1 MADNIKI
8 DLLINAA
15 QSAKTIQE
23 TKKALRDLKSEAM
36 NLTEGTAAFTKVATA
51 AGQLQDKIGDLSATT
66 KYLGDDLRNIKA
78 ISGIGQGIA
87 AGFAI
92 ASGAAALFGG
102 ENKKLQESMVKL
114 QAIMAVMQGMEQIGA
129 VLQKESAAMLGI
141 KNAVTKTAIFLTSE
155 QAVAEAA
162 EAVAAGTATVA
173 QRALNAAMNAN
184 PIGILITLIL
194 AGVAAL
200 TLWGGK
206 TKELT
211 EEQKAL
217 NKTLLDMRTN
227 SEVELKTFNSQIEA
241 LKALKTGSEERAI
254 AIKKINDQ
262 YGTTLKNLSD
272 ENKFLIQV
280 KAAQDSYIEGSKRRL
295 LVKINESKVEALLR
309 EAQDKTEKSRYAAS
323 KAQAILDNSDTLR
336 KIVKGK
342 TDYEIALSQFVT
354 SEGLELQR
362 LTALKINSKQEA
374 DIANAKAE
382 KLLDINAQMLSKE
395 TANEKAERLKQE
407 AATKKADDDKIDA
420 DKKAAADNIK
430 ASKVTAAQLLKDKQE
445 AWKKEEELKKAHQ
458 DILDNLERYIYETNN
473 EYLTLTYEAYV
484 SAYDKELALLEL
496 SKEEKINAQNELLAA
511 QLKAI
516 EDGIKKDLEA
526 LGLYGA
532 AYDKEYKIRLT
543 KATAAGTIYASA
555 VNSTNQLVVAI
566 TETSEK
572 ERTRI
577 VEDENKKRLELQ
589 RQAAEIILSKDT
601 YSEFQR
607 FGKAVT
613 TQYISTTE
621 LAIKKTGSF
630 IDFIKNIFKKN
641 EPFFFIKS
649 LDMSRMEKFSDDLD
663 LYNKR
668 IDPTIS
674 NIVKSYLT
682 LKDGIETSLG
692 QSDEGNNML
701 LRIYTDKIRIIKEQ
715 EEKINAER
723 QKAATPEKP
732 AVPFS
737 VAGAGA
743 SGIEGLSSEETASL
757 EVELTKRYNTIIASR
772 KSIFDSEIKGLYTD
786 YKKDYDS
793 IESSTEPTRKKNKKK
808 EELNTEYF
816 KKIEKL
822 TENNEDALLV
832 IGRAYGKV
840 SDEELNAHHKRK
852 LAKKKAQS
860 DEEKAIQQKIKEAEL
875 QLEIAAQAALLS
887 IFNNQM
893 DIRSKANQKAYEEK
907 IALIDAEE
915 SAYKNAQANRT
926 TLQQAQYDTEQ
937 GFAEQRKNAERVRQL
952 EEDKIKKKQFNAQKI
967 NDAATVAIRTSIA
980 VMTALA
986 ILPPAGP
993 ILAALYGATGVIEE
1007 AAILSKKYIPTYAT
1021 GGLVMGPG
1029 TGTSDSINA
1038 RLSNGESVINAKST
1052 SMFAP
1057 MLSAINQAGGGVA
1070 IPHTKNVIFNP
1081 NSSTS
1086 GGLDT
1091 DGIINAINELNNRPI
1106 ETYVKEVSVT
1116 NSQNRA
1122 DKLKRRTSF

>member
-23 TKKALRDLKSEAM
+23 TKKALKDLKSEAL

-78 ISGIGQGIA
+78 ITGIGQGIA

-129 VLQKESAAMLGI
+129 VLQKQSAAVLGI

-200 TLWGGK
+200 SLWGGK

-241 LKALKTGSEERAI
+241 LKGLKTGSEERAI

-272 ENKFLIQV
+272 ENAFLIQV
-280 KAAQDSYIEGSKRRL
+280 KIAQDDYVEGSKRRL
-295 LVKINESKVEALLR
+295 LAKMNESKVEALYTAAQKQREEGGRIASIKAEIASIKQQHYFNEEFRKADLSHWNEQLVGEAAKNDKIAKSY
-309 EAQDKTEKSRYAAS
+309 EAQ
-323 KAQAILDNSDTLR
+323 
-336 KIVKGK
+336 
-342 TDYEIALSQFVT
+342 
-354 SEGLELQR
+354 
-362 LTALKINSKQEA
+362 A
-374 DIANAKAE
+374 D
-382 KLLDINAQMLSKE
+382 KLLNINAEMMTAE
-395 TANEKAERLKQE
+395 TAAQKAERLKQE
-407 AATKKADDDKIDA
+407 AATKKADDDKIEA
-420 DKKAAADNIK
+420 DKKTAADNIK
-430 ASKVTAAQLLKDKQE
+430 AAKATAAQLLKDKQE
-445 AWKKEEELKKAHQ
+445 AWKKEQELKKAHQ
-458 DILDNLERYIYETNN
+458 DILDNLEKYIYETNN
-473 EYLTLTYEAYV
+473 EYLSLTYEAYV

-496 SKEEKINAQNELLAA
+496 TKDEKIKAQNELLAA

-516 EDGIKKDLEA
+516 EDGIKKDLDA

-532 AYDKEYKIRLT
+532 AYDKEFKIRLT
-543 KATAAGTIYASA
+543 KATTAGTVYAAA

-577 VEDENKKRLELQ
+577 VDEENKKRLELS
-589 RQAAEIILSKDT
+589 RKATEIILSKDDYKNFT
-601 YSEFQR
+601 EFQLGVERAVTKRTLDASEFGIR
-607 FGKAVT
+607 RAGN
-613 TQYISTTE
+613 
-621 LAIKKTGSF
+621 F
-630 IDFIKNIFKKN
+630 IDAIKNIFKRSDSVTITRPLNMVQMRQFTEDMDIN
-641 EPFFFIKS
+641 EKELSPIITRTIKDFLS
-649 LDMSRMEKFSDDLD
+649 
-663 LYNKR
+663 
-668 IDPTIS
+668 
-674 NIVKSYLT
+674 

-701 LRIYTDKIRIIKEQ
+701 LKIYTDKFQIIKEQ

-723 QKAATPEKP
+723 QRLATQEKP

-737 VAGAGA
+737 VAGAGK
-743 SGIEGLSSEETASL
+743 SGIEGLTNEERSSL
-757 EVELTKRYNTIIASR
+757 EAELTKRYDGIIIAR

-793 IESSTEPTRKKNKKK
+793 IESSTEPTKKKNKRK

-822 TENNEDALLV
+822 TDENEDALLV

-840 SDEELNAHHKRK
+840 SDEELNEYHKRK

-860 DEEKAIQQKIKEAEL
+860 DKEKVLQQKLNDELL
-875 QLEIAAQAALLS
+875 QLEMAAQAATLS

-893 DIRSKANQKAYEEK
+893 DLRAKANQKAYDGK

-915 SAYKNAQANRT
+915 NAYKNAQANRT
-926 TLQQAQYDTEQ
+926 TLQQAQYDTEL

-967 NDAATVAIRTSIA
+967 NDAATVAIN
-980 VMTALA
+980 
-986 ILPPAGP
+986 
-993 ILAALYGATGVIEE
+993 TGVAVSKTIAELGGVGALTPPGIALI
-1007 AAILSKKYIPTYAT
+1007 AAMIAGGAIQETSILSKKYIPTYAT
-1021 GGLVMGPG
+1021 GGLVNGPG
-1029 TGTSDSINA
+1029 TGTSDSIDA

-1070 IPHTKNVIFNP
+1070 IPHTKSNIFTP
-1081 NSSTS
+1081 NALTS

-1106 ETYVKEVSVT
+1106 ETYVKEVAVT